1 MSNRQKWCKLAYWE
15 LQERVGP
22 LFPVEHQHVNV
33 FGNVSYGLDGLC
45 LTTLGP
51 QNPKE
56 SEASRKTRAKIG
68 LGVTLSCEPD
78 GFVWLFNRSEQPV
91 FVDSLYLKGGCED
104 PYGWPTRVP
113 PDHCVCVFAPGGPQS
128 FGWDQLMSGTCPRGP
143 AGDPNSIR
151 ISFVKGWGSRY
162 SRREITSCP
171 CWLEILLAPCR

>member
-56 SEASRKTRAKIG
+56 SEAS
-68 LGVTLSCEPD
+68 VTLSCEPD

>member
-51 QNPKE
+51 QNQKE

-68 LGVTLSCEPD
+68 LGNYFC
-78 GFVWLFNRSEQPV
+78 
-91 FVDSLYLKGGCED
+91 YLQQVVAK
-104 PYGWPTRVP
+104 PLV
-113 PDHCVCVFAPGGPQS
+113 
-128 FGWDQLMSGTCPRGP
+128 
-143 AGDPNSIR
+143 
-151 ISFVKGWGSRY
+151 
-162 SRREITSCP
+162 
-171 CWLEILLAPCR
+171 